1 MLTSGEIGTSKT
13 PLKEHDMSRL
23 EGKVALVTG
32 AASGIGA
39 ASVAALAR
47 EGAAVVVS
55 DIDGRSATALA
66 EALSGRGLRVM
77 PLAQDVTDESAW
89 PKAIDAVEKRFG
101 RLDVVVANAG
111 IAMKGLVTEMSLADW
126 RRQTA
131 INLDGVFLTAKYSI
145 PALRRAGGGSFI
157 VMSSVAGLRGSAGFA
172 GYCAT
177 KGGVRFFAKAL
188 ALECAGLG
196 DEIRV
201 NSIHPGVI
209 DTPLWGTI
217 PLGGEEG
224 RPQRR
229 IDVQRMGHND
239 APMGRAGTAQE
250 VAEAVVFLAT
260 DSSSYMTGAELILD
274 GGITAGAFPRRK
286 S

>member
-1 MLTSGEIGTSKT
+1 
-13 PLKEHDMSRL
+13 MSRL
-23 EGKVALVTG
+23 EGKVAFVTG

-55 DIDGRSATALA
+55 DIEERSAAGVA
-66 EALSGRGLRVM
+66 EALSKEGVRAM
-77 PLAQDVTDESAW
+77 SLAQDVTDEVAW
-89 PKAIDAVEKRFG
+89 PKAIDAIEKRFG

-111 IAMKGLVTEMSLADW
+111 VAMKGLVTEMSLADW

-145 PALRRAGGGSFI
+145 PALRRAGGGSLI
-157 VMSSVAGLRGSAGFA
+157 IMSSVAGLRGSAGFA

-196 DEIRV
+196 DAIRV

-217 PLGGEEG
+217 SLGSEEG
-224 RPQRR
+224 RPQRQ
-229 IDVQRMGHND
+229 IDAHRMGHND
-239 APMGRAGTAQE
+239 APMGRAGTAAE
-250 VAEAVVFLAT
+250 VAEAVIFLAS
-260 DSSSYMTGAELILD
+260 DSSSYMTGAELVLD
-274 GGITAGAFPRRK
+274 GGITAGAVPRRK